1 MVVYPGL
8 KIVMITNYTK
18 TLKLYKTL
26 IYILVKCLCMLA
38 AIDTLKLSAH
48 FKKFL
53 VCQHRT

>member
-18 TLKLYKTL
+18 TLKLYKTF
-26 IYILVKCLCMLA
+26 IYILVKCLCVLA

-48 FKKFL
+48 FKKIFSL
-53 VCQHRT
+53 ST